1 MLFFFAASSLLRNKL
16 TVSSSSFSSSFCLFL
31 LFSSF
36 FKPSYFFS
44 YIQTTFKAAS
54 KDIYS
59 RVKQTVPAAQYVKK
73 KPNKKWVEDLNR
85 HFSKD
90 IQMAKRHMTR
100 CSTSLIIESESHS
113 VVSDSLRPHGLYS
126 LWDFP
131 RQNTGVGSLSLLQGI
146 FPIQGLNPGLLHCRQ
161 ILYQLS
167 HKGSPRILEWA
178 VYPVSSGSSQ
188 PRD

>member
-1 MLFFFAASSLLRNKL
+1 
-16 TVSSSSFSSSFCLFL
+16 
-31 LFSSF
+31 
-36 FKPSYFFS
+36 
-44 YIQTTFKAAS
+44 
-54 KDIYS
+54 
-59 RVKQTVPAAQYVKK
+59 
-73 KPNKKWVEDLNR
+73 
-85 HFSKD
+85 
-90 IQMAKRHMTR
+90 MAKRHMTR

-131 RQNTGVGSLSLLQGI
+131 CQNTGVGSLSLLQGI

-178 VYPVSSGSSQ
+178 AYPFCSRSSQ
-188 PRD
+188 PRNQTRVSCIAGRFFTDWAIREEGNTNQNYNEVSPHTVRMASIKKSTNNKYGEDEDKMEPSYANSGNVNWHNDYGEQYGDSLENWKYSYHMI